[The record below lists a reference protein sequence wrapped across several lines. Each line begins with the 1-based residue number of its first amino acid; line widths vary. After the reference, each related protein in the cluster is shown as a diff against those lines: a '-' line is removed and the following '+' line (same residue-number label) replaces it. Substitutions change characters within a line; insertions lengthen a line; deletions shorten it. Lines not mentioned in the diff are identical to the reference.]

1 MSHRASCM
9 QSRFELTVST
19 SRSNVGTCSN
29 FSSCNPLAFSPYV
42 TTPSAGTVAVSQI
55 AGSFGLVISVDTSA
69 IACPIDQL
77 LHACFIMWY
86 I

>member
-1 MSHRASCM
+1 MEPG
-9 QSRFELTVST
+9 FELTVST
-19 SRSNVGTCSN
+19 FRSNLGTCSN
-29 FSSCNPLAFSPYV
+29 FSNCNPLAFRPYV
-42 TTPSAGTVAVSQI
+42 ATLSAGAVAVSQV
-55 AGSFGLVISVDTSA
+55 AGAFGLVISVDMSA